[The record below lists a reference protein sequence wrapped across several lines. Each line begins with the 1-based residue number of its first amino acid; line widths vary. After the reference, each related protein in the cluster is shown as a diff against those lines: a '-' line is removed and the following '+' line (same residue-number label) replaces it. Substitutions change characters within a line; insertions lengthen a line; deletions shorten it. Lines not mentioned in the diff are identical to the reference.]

1 MLFCFFFV
9 IIWPCDCISMRCKNN
24 CTAVNNVKQG
34 CILKDCLPTSQVC
47 TKVTSLWGQY
57 DHWTFSMFPTLRQ
70 CIMGSLSH
78 QQVYCTV
85 RRRSFLSCKDMR
97 IWVYSSGL
105 CMSQIIA
112 SQFDIVSHLTL
123 QTTEKF
129 QASRFVCGSFIVQP
143 QCSLCEGGIN
153 SQIIAQKQ
161 IVICWKHCFA
171 EPLCPAST
179 RKKQTNQKPK
189 LLWLLHD
196 LNWANNTKL

>member
-1 MLFCFFFV
+1 MTTEPFPCFQHWGSALWAHYHTNKFTV
-9 IIWPCDCISMRCKNN
+9 WC
-24 CTAVNNVKQG
+24 NV
-34 CILKDCLPTSQVC
+34 L
-47 TKVTSLWGQY
+47 
-57 DHWTFSMFPTLRQ
+57 
-70 CIMGSLSH
+70 
-78 QQVYCTV
+78 
-85 RRRSFLSCKDMR
+85 SFLSCKDIR

-161 IVICWKHCFA
+161 IVTCWKHCFA

-179 RKKQTNQKPK
+179 RKKKKKHPK
-189 LLWLLHD
+189 TIVITSRLELS
-196 LNWANNTKL
+196 KQY